1 MTWLAPLDIGI
12 VMGLL
17 MAWAVISLAL
27 SFNLLDFPDLTPE
40 GSLPLGAI
48 LFAALIK
55 TGTSLWLAI
64 IAAMVAGAAAG
75 ALTAFIH
82 IRFRLNKFLAG
93 ILVVAISYSICLR
106 TLGTSNIGL
115 LNSPSLFDYVVQ
127 ADGVAWGLHIGTAGL
142 LGVLLV
148 AGACLVLWGVQ
159 TRRGLRV
166 RVAGSNPIYAKSIG
180 INVPASLI
188 LGLSANNA
196 MAALAGALLA
206 MHQGF
211 ADVGMGQGILIL
223 ALASMALGEHLVPER
238 RLPFHV
244 FVVISAAF
252 GSILYQVLIAY
263 AVRLGLD
270 PVDLKLATALLV
282 LAVIALKASE
292 EGHLLSER
300 P

>member
-1 MTWLAPLDIGI
+1 MSLLAPLDIGI

-48 LFAALIK
+48 MFAALVK
-55 TGTSLWLAI
+55 TGLPLALAI
-64 IAAMVAGAAAG
+64 VSAMLAGAAAG

-82 IRFRLNKFLAG
+82 TRFRLNKFLSG

-106 TLGTSNIGL
+106 VLGTSNIGL
-115 LNSPSLFDYVVQ
+115 LGTPSLFDYVRPL
-127 ADGVAWGLHIGTAGL
+127 DRITDGLHLGTTIL
-142 LGVLLV
+142 LGTLLV
-148 AGACLVLWGVQ
+148 AGAGLVLWGVQ

-166 RVAGSNPIYAKSIG
+166 RVAGSNPTYARSIG

-188 LGLSANNA
+188 LGLAANNA

-206 MHQGF
+206 MYQGF
-211 ADVGMGQGILIL
+211 ADVGMGQGVLIL

-263 AVRLGLD
+263 AVRLGLN

-282 LAVIALKASE
+282 LAVIALRTSE